1 MKILLTAFDPFGGET
16 VNPAQEALKQ
26 IQAPAPDMELI
37 KLVVPTVFGAST
49 QAVHEAMVLH
59 QPDVVLCIGQA
70 GGRTAITVEQIAINL
85 MDAAIP
91 DNQGNQP
98 HDEPVFA
105 DGADGYFSTL
115 PVKRMAKAVE
125 SRGIACCV
133 SYSAGTF
140 VCNAALYTGLYL
152 SSRRYHFMKCC
163 FIHVPYDETME
174 EALAGQPFMKRET
187 LTEALTA
194 AAGEAARAL
203 KAGKESGDLQEAA
216 GTIF

>member
-115 PVKRMAKAVE
+115 PVKDMVAAIRNA
-125 SRGIACCV
+125 GIPAAI

-140 VCNAALYTGLYL
+140 VCNQLMYGVLYHIHHEFPNTRGG
-152 SSRRYHFMKCC
+152 FV
-163 FIHVPYDETME
+163 HVPYIPVQTSTMNRPTPSMALE
-174 EALAGQPFMKRET
+174 DLVRGLEAELRV
-187 LTEALTA
+187 L
-194 AAGEAARAL
+194 
-203 KAGKESGDLQEAA
+203 
-216 GTIF
+216 

>member
-37 KLVVPTVFGAST
+37 KLVVPTVFGSST

-105 DGADGYFSTL
+105 DGADGCMVFCITFIMNFPIPGADSSMSLIFRFRL
-115 PVKRMAKAVE
+115 P
-125 SRGIACCV
+125 
-133 SYSAGTF
+133 
-140 VCNAALYTGLYL
+140 L
-152 SSRRYHFMKCC
+152 
-163 FIHVPYDETME
+163 
-174 EALAGQPFMKRET
+174 
-187 LTEALTA
+187 
-194 AAGEAARAL
+194 
-203 KAGKESGDLQEAA
+203 
-216 GTIF
+216 

>member
-85 MDAAIP
+85 MYARIIRET
-91 DNQGNQP
+91 N
-98 HDEPVFA
+98 HMT
-105 DGADGYFSTL
+105 S
-115 PVKRMAKAVE
+115 
-125 SRGIACCV
+125 
-133 SYSAGTF
+133 
-140 VCNAALYTGLYL
+140 LYL
-152 SSRRYHFMKCC
+152 RTARMGIFPRFLSRIWWLPSVTPEFRLPSLIPQAHSCA
-163 FIHVPYDETME
+163 I
-174 EALAGQPFMKRET
+174 
-187 LTEALTA
+187 
-194 AAGEAARAL
+194 
-203 KAGKESGDLQEAA
+203 S
-216 GTIF
+216 

>member
-91 DNQGNQP
+91 DNQGN
-98 HDEPVFA
+98 
-105 DGADGYFSTL
+105 
-115 PVKRMAKAVE
+115 
-125 SRGIACCV
+125 
-133 SYSAGTF
+133 
-140 VCNAALYTGLYL
+140 
-152 SSRRYHFMKCC
+152 
-163 FIHVPYDETME
+163 
-174 EALAGQPFMKRET
+174 
-187 LTEALTA
+187 
-194 AAGEAARAL
+194 
-203 KAGKESGDLQEAA
+203 
-216 GTIF
+216 

>member
-115 PVKRMAKAVE
+115 PVKDMVAA
-125 SRGIACCV
+125 I

-140 VCNAALYTGLYL
+140 VCNQLMYGVLYHIHHEFPNTRGG
-152 SSRRYHFMKCC
+152 FV
-163 FIHVPYDETME
+163 HVPYIPVQTSTMNRPTPSM
-174 EALAGQPFMKRET
+174 ALEDLVRG
-187 LTEALTA
+187 L
-194 AAGEAARAL
+194 EAALRVL
-203 KAGKESGDLQEAA
+203 
-216 GTIF
+216 

>member
-98 HDEPVFA
+98 LT
-105 DGADGYFSTL
+105 S
-115 PVKRMAKAVE
+115 
-125 SRGIACCV
+125 
-133 SYSAGTF
+133 
-140 VCNAALYTGLYL
+140 LYL
-152 SSRRYHFMKCC
+152 RTARMGIFPRFLSRIWWLPSVTPEFRLPSLIPQAHSCA
-163 FIHVPYDETME
+163 I
-174 EALAGQPFMKRET
+174 
-187 LTEALTA
+187 
-194 AAGEAARAL
+194 
-203 KAGKESGDLQEAA
+203 S
-216 GTIF
+216 

>member
-1 MKILLTAFDPFGGET
+1 
-16 VNPAQEALKQ
+16 
-26 IQAPAPDMELI
+26 MELI

-115 PVKRMAKAVE
+115 PVKDMVAAIR
-125 SRGIACCV
+125 
-133 SYSAGTF
+133 
-140 VCNAALYTGLYL
+140 NAEFRLPSLIPQAH
-152 SSRRYHFMKCC
+152 SCAIS
-163 FIHVPYDETME
+163 
-174 EALAGQPFMKRET
+174 
-187 LTEALTA
+187 
-194 AAGEAARAL
+194 
-203 KAGKESGDLQEAA
+203 
-216 GTIF
+216 